1 MLQCIPME
9 EKNHTKRRVGVFV
22 VLIAL
27 FVVLLFVILATK
39 DVPTP
44 NTATFET
51 PTVVSKQCYI
61 WNTEAGDS
69 ATLILST
76 IDTNVEGSFTFLPAE
91 KDSKRGILTGT
102 LSALSGDSSV
112 RTVYG
117 WWNVLAEGMNSKEE
131 IIITLSGKTAAVGFG
146 EMKEKEDGSYVYAD
160 VNNLS
165 YEPVLQETSCDDPAI
180 K

>member
-1 MLQCIPME
+1 MS
-9 EKNHTKRRVGVFV
+9 NGRRK
-22 VLIAL
+22 I
-27 FVVLLFVILATK
+27 
-39 DVPTP
+39 
-44 NTATFET
+44 
-51 PTVVSKQCYI
+51 S
-61 WNTEAGDS
+61 
-69 ATLILST
+69 
-76 IDTNVEGSFTFLPAE
+76 SFTFLPAE

-180 K
+180 R